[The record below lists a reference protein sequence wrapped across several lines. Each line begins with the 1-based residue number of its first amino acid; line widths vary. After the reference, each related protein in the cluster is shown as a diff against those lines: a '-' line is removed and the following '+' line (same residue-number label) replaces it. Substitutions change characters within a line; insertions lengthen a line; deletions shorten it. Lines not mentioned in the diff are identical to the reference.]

1 MTTWRRSLYII
12 SFFTFFLSYLVI
24 SFILYRT
31 YNESFGKILQ
41 KNKFICDISS
51 VQTYLVKWGEKQI
64 SIISLL
70 KFWQKEERGERND
83 GMEVREKN
91 NFGNMVAEIGEK

>member
-1 MTTWRRSLYII
+1 MSL
-12 SFFTFFLSYLVI
+12 LA
-24 SFILYRT
+24 
-31 YNESFGKILQ
+31 KCCK

-64 SIISLL
+64 SIIPSL

-91 NFGNMVAEIGEK
+91 NFSNLVAKIGEKKN

>member
-1 MTTWRRSLYII
+1 MSL
-12 SFFTFFLSYLVI
+12 LV
-24 SFILYRT
+24 
-31 YNESFGKILQ
+31 KCCK

-64 SIISLL
+64 SIISSL

-91 NFGNMVAEIGEK
+91 NFSNLVAKIGEKKN

>member
-1 MTTWRRSLYII
+1 M
-12 SFFTFFLSYLVI
+12 
-24 SFILYRT
+24 
-31 YNESFGKILQ
+31 Q

-83 GMEVREKN
+83 GMEVREKK
-91 NFGNMVAEIGEK
+91 NFSDVVAEIGKKKKEKRNLERKKMMN